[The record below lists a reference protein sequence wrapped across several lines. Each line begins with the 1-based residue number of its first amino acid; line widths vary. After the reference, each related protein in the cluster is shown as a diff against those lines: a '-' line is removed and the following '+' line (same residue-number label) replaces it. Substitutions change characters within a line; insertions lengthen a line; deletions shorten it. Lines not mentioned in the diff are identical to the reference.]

1 MPLLIE
7 GRLEEL
13 GAKMPEGAGDLPLGF
28 RIPGEVLSKPYGLR
42 EGDILVG
49 RLLEVYELRHG
60 LPRSDEALK
69 ELWSSEVKFVLR
81 PLLSGDYLFLHRDTW
96 HLLRDYGVA
105 VPGRYALK
113 VMLVKAI
120 RSRTGEEVEIYP
132 RRTVVP

>member
-1 MPLLIE
+1 MPLLVE

-13 GAKMPEGAGDLPLGF
+13 GVKMPEGAGDLPLGF
-28 RIPGEVLSKPYGLR
+28 RIPGEVLSKPYGLS

-60 LPRSDEALK
+60 LSRSDEALK
-69 ELWSSEVKFVLR
+69 ELWNSEVKLVLR

-96 HLLRDYGVA
+96 LLLRDYGVA

-113 VMLVKAI
+113 VMLIKAI
-120 RSRTGEEVEIYP
+120 RSRTGEEVEVYP